1 MQSSIHGQG
10 NGFSGWLRHYRY
22 WLVAF
27 TTGLMLLGS
36 SLLTPVSAQSPYPPF
51 LDPHVN
57 DYGQVLAPTDA
68 AALRSTLGQFQ
79 AESGVQVVVVTVNS
93 INDYR
98 TGDSA
103 IETFA
108 TNLFNTWGIGDR
120 TRNDGILILVAPGDR
135 KVRIELGSGYPAY
148 QNDVAA
154 DIIEDTMLPYFRSGS
169 FSQGTYA
176 GAQAV
181 ITRFSQGTA
190 QSNSWASGVM
200 RRLERTPLGW
210 ILAGFMSLITIGGVG
225 ALKQWQRYRK
235 RNCPKCQT
243 EMIRLDEVADDQH
256 LSGGQQLE
264 ETLAS
269 VDYDVWECPSCRH
282 REIKNYDTLMSRY
295 QRCPSC
301 QHKTMQTERRT
312 LVSPT
317 YSSTGSE
324 QVTETCQHCSRHNIY
339 HNVIPMLTRSD
350 DNHSSGSNG
359 GGGSSSGGG
368 ATGSW

>member
-1 MQSSIHGQG
+1 MQSIRGQG
-10 NGFSGWLRHYRY
+10 SGISGWLRRYRY
-22 WLVAF
+22 GLVAF
-27 TTGLMLLGS
+27 ITGLLLLGS
-36 SLLTPVSAQSPYPPF
+36 SLSAPVLAQSSYPPF

-57 DYGQVLAPTDA
+57 DYGQVLTPTDA
-68 AALRSTLGQFQ
+68 SVLRSTLGQFQ
-79 AESGVQVVVVTVNS
+79 AQSGVQVVVVTINS
-93 INDYR
+93 IDNYR
-98 TGDSA
+98 TGDSD

-148 QNDVAA
+148 QDDVAA

-169 FSQGTYA
+169 YSQGTYA

-181 ITRFSQGTA
+181 ITRFSEGTA
-190 QSNSWASGVM
+190 QSNSWASGIL
-200 RRLERTPLGW
+200 RRLKKTPFGWLIAGVVGLVIAGASALGH
-210 ILAGFMSLITIGGVG
+210 
-225 ALKQWQRYRK
+225 WQRFRK

-243 EMIRLDEVADDQH
+243 EMIRLDEVADNQH
-256 LSGGQQLE
+256 LSSGERLE
-264 ETLAS
+264 ETLES

-282 REIKNYDTLMSRY
+282 REIKKYDAMMSRY

-301 QHKTMQTERRT
+301 RHKTMETERRT

-317 YSSTGSE
+317 YSSTGRE
-324 QVTETCQHCSRHNIY
+324 QVTETCQHCSHHRTY

-350 DNHSSGSNG
+350 DNHSSGSHG